1 MEERIL
7 LSNFIKRQHVLDEAP
22 PSKTISI
29 RKVSTVN
36 EQNHYLNEQ
45 TQTLEEL
52 EQKVQFEKSKLIDLQ
67 NEMNSLKEVTLQ
79 ELQLQKEN
87 WEHEKKD
94 LQHQAYLEGLDSGK
108 LEGRKLGMDEYKFLV
123 EEAKKMVDSSKHDYL
138 QRIEES
144 DETIL
149 RLGLKI
155 ASHILDHEMK
165 NDPNT
170 IIPVVKKVIRELREE
185 KDIRLTIHPD
195 QYELLINHRAELE
208 KILINESKIYIYPDE
223 TLTIGSCII
232 ESSFGRID
240 ASVDVQLS
248 EISKKLIEMIQE
260 EDHATK

>member
-1 MEERIL
+1 
-7 LSNFIKRQHVLDEAP
+7 LSNFIKRQHVLEETP

-29 RKVSTVN
+29 RKVSTKN
-36 EQNHYLNEQ
+36 EQNQYINEQ
-45 TQTLEEL
+45 TQTIEDL
-52 EQKVQFEKSKLIDLQ
+52 EQRIQIEKNKLIDLQ
-67 NEMNSLKEVTLQ
+67 NDMKSLKEEALRDI
-79 ELQLQKEN
+79 QLHRDN

-94 LQHQAYLEGLDSGK
+94 LQQQAYLEGLDTGK
-108 LEGRKLGMDEYKFLV
+108 FEGRKLGMDEYKFLI
-123 EEAKKMVDSSKHDYL
+123 EEAKNNINSSKQDYL

-155 ASHILDHEMK
+155 ASHILDQELT
-165 NDPNT
+165 NDPNV

-195 QYELLINHRAELE
+195 QYELVINHRSELE

-248 EISKKLIEMIQE
+248 EISKKLIEMVQE